1 MLVKQETLTYTDWN
15 EVFYPFYVV
24 RISLVVRILNSE
36 VLVGEESGGG
46 GGGGGGSKPRAD
58 FNADLAFQLFQV
70 DQMIPNILGDFLVK
84 MNCLL
89 VLAKLS
95 PEYWNTDW
103 SWMVVKSLFGITFVS
118 QSLRKSLIAS

>member
-1 MLVKQETLTYTDWN
+1 M
-15 EVFYPFYVV
+15 
-24 RISLVVRILNSE
+24 VRILNSE

-46 GGGGGGSKPRAD
+46 RGGVSKPQAD

-95 PEYWNTDW
+95 PEY
-103 SWMVVKSLFGITFVS
+103 
-118 QSLRKSLIAS
+118 

>member
-1 MLVKQETLTYTDWN
+1 M
-15 EVFYPFYVV
+15 
-24 RISLVVRILNSE
+24 VRILNSE
-36 VLVGEESGGG
+36 VLVGEESGGRG
-46 GGGGGGSKPRAD
+46 GVSKPQAD

-95 PEYWNTDW
+95 PEY
-103 SWMVVKSLFGITFVS
+103 
-118 QSLRKSLIAS
+118 

>member
-1 MLVKQETLTYTDWN
+1 MSARGV
-15 EVFYPFYVV
+15 
-24 RISLVVRILNSE
+24 
-36 VLVGEESGGG
+36 
-46 GGGGGGSKPRAD
+46 SKPQAD

-95 PEYWNTDW
+95 PEY
-103 SWMVVKSLFGITFVS
+103 
-118 QSLRKSLIAS
+118 